1 MTYGTRRVQR
11 TTVPTKVPGIPK
23 PPANIPVPLQRYLTN
38 LSEAVEIRLGRK
50 GDTRD
55 RAITLRELI
64 DSGLALELA
73 NNPFDPNNPSGDFDP
88 NPEPG
93 GDADTP
99 TAPTNFQASGAFSI
113 VGLFWD
119 YPNNQYR
126 GHSFTE
132 LFRSTQNNLTL
143 ALDAG
148 PIGVSPGIAY
158 TDFLTSVTTN
168 TTYYYWAR
176 HVNVRNVRGP
186 FHGTSGVA
194 VTLTPRPDYL
204 LSVLTNQID
213 KSQLVQTLRDEVN
226 LIDPI
231 KVFTGY
237 TSSYSG
243 NSLITRMGAVE
254 NSASN
259 NATAVF
265 NLNTTVTG
273 LGNDVTANTS
283 NITTLQANV
292 NTNAAAIQ
300 TEQTARA
307 SADATLA
314 ADITT
319 VQTQQGTNTAAIQ
332 TNATAVNGL
341 EAQYTVKIQTN
352 SAGGTYISGYGLA
365 STVVNGQNVSSF
377 VVAADRFAVIN
388 PTTYPTGQQAA
399 SLGATFTP
407 FVVQSTAST
416 VTLADGQVITIP
428 AGVHISSAFI
438 TKASILQLI
447 AGSVTANFVLA
458 NSFVRSPNIHGG
470 TFNIG
475 TFNDNNGST
484 DPATWT
490 ISGSNRVGNFSVDAN
505 AIMYANAAVLTALS
519 IYPTQADRD
528 AGTNVIFDSNGLRG
542 TFIKDATI
550 TNAKIE
556 NATIT
561 TAKIATANVDTLLL
575 AGNAVTIPKGGV
587 GGSQSLSSSANVNL
601 ISESISYAA
610 TATDPD
616 GNVISVVPT
625 KVIIIGHATVY
636 VGAVQSTPIT
646 LRVYVG
652 GTVIGSASTTQT
664 GQQVLAVTAVDTPPS
679 GSTGRTYTLNVLR
692 AGQNSGSPSVS
703 NSGMTIIGS
712 RR

>member
-99 TAPTNFQASGAFSI
+99 TPPTNFQATGAFSI

-204 LSVLTNQID
+204 LSVLTDQID

-237 TSSYSG
+237 TSSYTG

-254 NSASN
+254 NNASN
-259 NATAVF
+259 NATAVS
-265 NLNTTVTG
+265 NLTTTVTG

-283 NITTLQANV
+283 SISTLQSNV
-292 NTNAAAIQ
+292 SNNAAAIQ
-300 TEQTARA
+300 TEQTARTT
-307 SADATLA
+307 ADASLA
-314 ADITT
+314 SDITT
-319 VQTQQGTNTAAIQ
+319 IQTQQGTNTAAIQ

-388 PTTYPTGQQAA
+388 PTTYSTGQQAG
-399 SLGATFTP
+399 SLGNTFTP

-416 VTLADGQVITIP
+416 VTLSDGQVITIP

-475 TFNDNNGST
+475 TFSNNGST
-484 DPATWT
+484 DPSNWT
-490 ISGSNRVGNFSVDAN
+490 ISGSNRVSNFSVDAN
-505 AIMYANAAVLTALS
+505 GIMHANAAKLTALT
-519 IYPTQADRD
+519 IFPTVTDLNN
-528 AGTNVIFDSNGLRG
+528 GTNVIFDSNGLSG

-550 TNAKIE
+550 TAAKIE

-561 TAKIATANVDTLLL
+561 TAKIATADVDTLLL
-575 AGNAVTIPKGGV
+575 AGNAVTIPV
-587 GGSQSLSSSANVNL
+587 GGSGGNVTLTGSTNLLSRT
-601 ISESISYAA
+601 ITYTA

-616 GNVISVVPT
+616 GNTISTVPSAVIVT
-625 KVIIIGHATVY
+625 GHAGVNIPAFQNG
-636 VGAVQSTPIT
+636 VAT
-646 LRVYVG
+646 LSISNG
-652 GTVIGSASTTQT
+652 STVIGSATARGPLRTT
-664 GQQVLAVTAVDTPPS
+664 LAVTAVDTPPS
-679 GSTGRTYTLNVLR
+679 GSTSRTYTLSISLSQ
-692 AGQNSGSPSVS
+692 GYSSSPSVTS
-703 NSGMTIIGS
+703 SGMTVIGAK
-712 RR
+712 R

>member
-64 DSGLALELA
+64 DSGLALDLA
-73 NNPFDPNNPSGDFDP
+73 QNPFDPNNPGNDFDP
-88 NPEPG
+88 NPVPG

-143 ALDAG
+143 ALAAG

-176 HVNVRNVRGP
+176 HVNVRDVRGP

-204 LSVLTNQID
+204 LSVLTDQID

-237 TSSYSG
+237 TSSYTG

-254 NSASN
+254 NTANS
-259 NATAVF
+259 NATVVS
-265 NLNTTVTG
+265 NLSTTVTG

-388 PTTYPTGQQAA
+388 PTTYSTGQQAG
-399 SLGATFTP
+399 SLGNTFTP

-416 VTLADGQVITIP
+416 VTLSDGQVITIP

-475 TFNDNNGST
+475 TFSNNGST
-484 DPATWT
+484 DPSNWT
-490 ISGSNRVGNFSVDAN
+490 ISGSNRVSNFSVDAN
-505 AIMYANAAVLTALS
+505 GIMHANAAKLTALT
-519 IYPTQADRD
+519 IFPTVTDLNN
-528 AGTNVIFDSNGLRG
+528 GTNVIFDSNGLSG

-550 TNAKIE
+550 TAAKIE

-561 TAKIATANVDTLLL
+561 TAKIATADVDTLLL
-575 AGNAVTIPKGGV
+575 AGNAVTIPV
-587 GGSQSLSSSANVNL
+587 GGSGGSVSLGSSTNL
-601 ISESISYAA
+601 ISRTITYSA

-616 GNVISVVPT
+616 GNTISTVPSAVIVT
-625 KVIIIGHATVY
+625 GHAGVNIAAMQNGT
-636 VGAVQSTPIT
+636 IT
-646 LRVYVG
+646 LSISNG
-652 GTVIGSASTTQT
+652 STTIGSASANTP
-664 GQQVLAVTAVDTPPS
+664 GQKTLAVTAVDTPPS
-679 GSTGRTYTLNVLR
+679 GSTSRTYTLTISRSGNS
-692 AGQNSGSPSVS
+692 SGSPTVTS
-703 NSGMTIIGS
+703 SGMTVIGAK
-712 RR
+712 R